1 MTYYICVN
9 NGVRLAFGELS
20 GKPVYEFR
28 EPDRAAK
35 FADLRTAKG
44 FQRLANLQLD
54 PGPGVLRQVSV
65 VEVEE

>member
-9 NGVRLAFGELS
+9 NGVRLAFGRLS
-20 GKPVYEFR
+20 GQPVYEFR
-28 EPDRAAK
+28 EPGHCAK
-35 FADLRTAKG
+35 FTDRRTAEG

-54 PGPGVLRQVSV
+54 PGPGVLRQVDV